1 MLCSS
6 GLSCGEK
13 PPGPAVTAGF
23 LPFRQVFEGM
33 PLARLSDNSD
43 RRILTMIDERDAGAE
58 SAGVDE
64 SPEDEN
70 AEQTTAQAERVNRP
84 SPLSEI
90 QGFVE
95 DMFEN
100 IRTFGPTVPGKHPR
114 MEMAESSDAYYFQLD
129 LPGVT
134 RDSLELETVGDELR
148 LSGRRARSEYPDGAV
163 VQRTERVYGR
173 FQRTF
178 RIPGDVDA
186 DGIRAKLE
194 NGILE
199 LRLPRRGDGDGRK
212 VSID

>member
-1 MLCSS
+1 
-6 GLSCGEK
+6 
-13 PPGPAVTAGF
+13 
-23 LPFRQVFEGM
+23 
-33 PLARLSDNSD
+33 
-43 RRILTMIDERDAGAE
+43 MIDEQDTGAG
-58 SAGVDE
+58 SA
-64 SPEDEN
+64 EN
-70 AEQTTAQAERVNRP
+70 AEDASADDTTERAGRP
-84 SPLSEI
+84 GPLSEI

-100 IRTFGPTVPGKHPR
+100 IRTLGPTVPGRHPR
-114 MEMAESSDAYYFQLD
+114 VEMAESSDAYYFQLD

-148 LSGRRARSEYPDGAV
+148 LSGRRARSEYADGAV

-178 RIPGDVDA
+178 RIPGDVDT
-186 DGIRAKLE
+186 DGIQAKLE
-194 NGILE
+194 HGILE

>member
-1 MLCSS
+1 
-6 GLSCGEK
+6 
-13 PPGPAVTAGF
+13 
-23 LPFRQVFEGM
+23 
-33 PLARLSDNSD
+33 
-43 RRILTMIDERDAGAE
+43 MIDEQDTGAGF
-58 SAGVDE
+58 AG
-64 SPEDEN
+64 N
-70 AEQTTAQAERVNRP
+70 AEDASADQPTEQAARAGRP
-84 SPLSEI
+84 GPLSEI

-100 IRTFGPTVPGKHPR
+100 IRTLGPTVPGRHPR
-114 MEMAESSDAYYFQLD
+114 VEMAESSDAYYFQLD

-148 LSGRRARSEYPDGAV
+148 LSGRRARTEYADGAV

-178 RIPGDVDA
+178 RIPGDVDT
-186 DGIRAKLE
+186 DGIQAKLE
-194 NGILE
+194 HGILE

>member
-1 MLCSS
+1 
-6 GLSCGEK
+6 
-13 PPGPAVTAGF
+13 
-23 LPFRQVFEGM
+23 M
-33 PLARLSDNSD
+33 PLARSRGNSD
-43 RRILTMIDERDAGAE
+43 RRIPRMIDEHDAGAGSE
-58 SAGVDE
+58 TPNE
-64 SPEDEN
+64 SPEG
-70 AEQTTAQAERVNRP
+70 AEAEQAERPGRP
-84 SPLSEI
+84 GPLSEI

-100 IRTFGPTVPGKHPR
+100 IRTLGPTVPGRHPR
-114 MEMAESSDAYYFQLD
+114 MEMAESSNAYYYQLD

-134 RDSLELETVGDELR
+134 RDSVELETVGDELR

-178 RIPGDVDA
+178 RIPSDVDV

-194 NGILE
+194 HGILE

>member
-1 MLCSS
+1 
-6 GLSCGEK
+6 
-13 PPGPAVTAGF
+13 
-23 LPFRQVFEGM
+23 
-33 PLARLSDNSD
+33 
-43 RRILTMIDERDAGAE
+43 MIDEQDAGAG
-58 SAGVDE
+58 SAGAEE
-64 SPEDEN
+64 SPEDLN
-70 AEQTTAQAERVNRP
+70 AEQTTERAERVDR
-84 SPLSEI
+84 SGPLSEI

-95 DMFEN
+95 DMVEN
-100 IRTFGPTVPGKHPR
+100 IRTFGPTVPGRHPR
-114 MEMAESSDAYYFQLD
+114 MEIAESSDAYYFQLD

-163 VQRTERVYGR
+163 VQRTERTYGR

-194 NGILE
+194 HGILE